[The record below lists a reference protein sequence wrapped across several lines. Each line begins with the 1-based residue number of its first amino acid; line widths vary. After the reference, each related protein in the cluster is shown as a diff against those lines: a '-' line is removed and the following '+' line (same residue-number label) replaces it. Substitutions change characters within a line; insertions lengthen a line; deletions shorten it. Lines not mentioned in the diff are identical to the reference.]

1 MPDRKWG
8 VTMTEQEFVGS
19 RLFLNIPALVAH
31 DKVLLKKA
39 PKAILLFGEIYSMLN
54 VTGKFYMSNNAL
66 AKRLDCSR
74 KSIINYI
81 NLLKKQGYIE
91 TENVL
96 DDETKAI
103 TGRMITLGRVVQ
115 QNSLGWSNG
124 IHQGSETG
132 FTQRKHSNRTSN
144 TNDQSDRKVSEKQL
158 EEDFEKLWKLYP
170 RKEGKK
176 KAFEAYKRAI
186 KKGTTNKEIQT
197 GIVNYLTQ
205 IRVQGTDKKYIK
217 QGSTWFNGECWDD
230 VYNLG
235 ESQAP
240 VNPKEK
246 TGDAPRPRSREE
258 EELEARKQSAE
269 AFLYNLREH
278 PEYFEIEHM
287 KAAIND
293 FVTKN
298 PQFQEEVLEIA
309 RTRRK
314 SDRNTA

>member
-1 MPDRKWG
+1 M
-8 VTMTEQEFVGS
+8 VEQEFTGS
-19 RLFLNIPALVAH
+19 RLFLNIPAIVAH

-54 VTGKFYMSNNAL
+54 VTGKFYMSNNTL

-91 TENVL
+91 TENVI
-96 DDETKAI
+96 DDETNAI
-103 TGRMITLGRVVQ
+103 AGRMITLGRVVQ

-124 IHQGSETG
+124 IHQSSETG

-144 TNDQSDRKVSEKQL
+144 TNDQNSKNSSQSGIKQL
-158 EEDFEKLWKLYP
+158 EEDFNKLWKLYP

-186 KKGTTNKEIQT
+186 KNGTTNKEIQT

-205 IRVQGTDKKYIK
+205 IKVQRTNKQYIK
-217 QGSTWFNGECWDD
+217 QGSTWFNGECWNDE
-230 VYNLG
+230 YNVG
-235 ESQAP
+235 QERSP
-240 VNPKEK
+240 VNPKTVPSSAPANRTMADLEREQRESRR
-246 TGDAPRPRSREE
+246 DAFPIQY
-258 EELEARKQSAE
+258 K
-269 AFLYNLREH
+269 EH
-278 PEYFEIEHM
+278 PEWFNEETIKSILEEFPELREKVAEI
-287 KAAIND
+287 D
-293 FVTKN
+293 R
-298 PQFQEEVLEIA
+298 A
-309 RTRRK
+309 RAT

>member
-1 MPDRKWG
+1 MAERKITNESRGFRG
-8 VTMTEQEFVGS
+8 VWIPKEYWLDPNLKIMEVVFITEIESLDNGKGCYASNKYFSEF
-19 RLFLNIPALVAH
+19 
-31 DKVLLKKA
+31 
-39 PKAILLFGEIYSMLN
+39 FGISK
-54 VTGKFYMSNNAL
+54 G
-66 AKRLDCSR
+66 RCSQ
-74 KSIINYI
+74 IIN
-81 NLLKKQGYIE
+81 NLSEKGYIKIDYDRE
-91 TENVL
+91 GKQVKKRTMKVVRKLTTPYLENYRPYL
-96 DDETKAI
+96 ENDKENNT
-103 TGRMITLGRVVQ
+103 
-115 QNSLGWSNG
+115 SSN
-124 IHQGSETG
+124 
-132 FTQRKHSNRTSN
+132 TSN
-144 TNDQSDRKVSEKQL
+144 NDQSDRKVSEKQL
-158 EEDFEKLWKLYP
+158 EEDFNKLWKLYP

-176 KAFEAYKRAI
+176 KSFEAYKRAI

-205 IRVQGTDKKYIK
+205 IKVQGTDKKYIK

-230 VYNLG
+230 DYNLG

-298 PQFQEEVLEIA
+298 PELTEEVLEIA
-309 RTRRK
+309 RTRGK

>member
-1 MPDRKWG
+1 MVKLKRQRKSNFT
-8 VTMTEQEFVGS
+8 VIDNTVLQDTELTFKAKG
-19 RLFLNIPALVAH
+19 LFAYLWSQSDEWNFYETEVVKHSKDGISSLRSGIHELEERGYLQRKRIRVKGKLKDSMWILSETPNLENLSLENLNLENSTLI
-31 DKVLLKKA
+31 
-39 PKAILLFGEIYSMLN
+39 N
-54 VTGKFYMSNNAL
+54 TNSNNTNL
-66 AKRLDCSR
+66 NKDNRSTD
-74 KSIINYI
+74 KS
-81 NLLKKQGYIE
+81 
-91 TENVL
+91 V
-96 DDETKAI
+96 
-103 TGRMITLGRVVQ
+103 
-115 QNSLGWSNG
+115 
-124 IHQGSETG
+124 
-132 FTQRKHSNRTSN
+132 
-144 TNDQSDRKVSEKQL
+144 DRVSEKQL
-158 EEDFEKLWKLYP
+158 DEDFNKLWKLYP

-205 IRVQGTDKKYIK
+205 IKVQGTAKQYIK

-230 VYNLG
+230 DYNLG
-235 ESQAP
+235 ESQVP

-293 FVTKN
+293 FVAKN
-298 PQFQEEVLEIA
+298 PELKEEVLEIA
-309 RTRRK
+309 RTRGK

>member
-1 MPDRKWG
+1 M
-8 VTMTEQEFVGS
+8 VEQEFTGS
-19 RLFLNIPALVAH
+19 RLFLNIPAIVAH

-54 VTGKFYMSNNAL
+54 VTGKFYMSNNTL

-91 TENVL
+91 TENVI
-96 DDETKAI
+96 DDETNAI
-103 TGRMITLGRVVQ
+103 AGRMITLGRVVQ

-144 TNDQSDRKVSEKQL
+144 TNDQNSKNSSQSGIKQL
-158 EEDFEKLWKLYP
+158 EEDFNKLWKLYP

-186 KKGTTNKEIQT
+186 KNGTTNKEIQT

-205 IRVQGTDKKYIK
+205 IRVQRTNKQYIK
-217 QGSTWFNGECWDD
+217 QGSTWFNGECWNDE
-230 VYNLG
+230 YNVG
-235 ESQAP
+235 QERSP
-240 VNPKEK
+240 VNPKTVPSSAPADRTVADLEREQRESRR
-246 TGDAPRPRSREE
+246 DAFPMQYKNHPEWFNEE
-258 EELEARKQSAE
+258 TIKNILEEFPE
-269 AFLYNLREH
+269 LREVVA
-278 PEYFEIEHM
+278 EI
-287 KAAIND
+287 D
-293 FVTKN
+293 R
-298 PQFQEEVLEIA
+298 A
-309 RTRRK
+309 RAT